1 MCQCYKIVKNVVVF
15 MNVISLDGC
24 NFDVFMDDN
33 LWTSM
38 QTTIIE
44 EGAKDYST

>member
-1 MCQCYKIVKNVVVF
+1 
-15 MNVISLDGC
+15 MNVISLDGFK
-24 NFDVFMDDN
+24 FDVFMDDN

-44 EGAKDYST
+44 KGAKDYST